1 LLRSL
6 KLFINLALTACL
18 FSFYV
23 LLLIAFL
30 NPQVAFTA
38 GTQLPVFLN
47 LLTYYGPLWLVFISL
62 SFFIVQFFAERKYPI
77 GFIDPPTPVYFISF
91 TIMIAT
97 VIIYANYD
105 YYYDFFDGA
114 AKVRFI
120 KLLLLNFLILILGIL
135 FTILKTRR
143 KRWIKALFML
153 LVFFSVWAG
162 RALLME
168 EKPAPPP
175 PFKYSAPVITP
186 PRQINL
192 VIMEGLSLNYL
203 LSVSQ
208 EQKLLNFNWIKE
220 NGVIGSLRTFKPNP
234 ELAFFNSLL
243 TGDSPADFAL
253 HSDYRFQFRDAPLE
267 FDIYPRYIFFR
278 NSSRLDVTGFYKKT
292 SGGHLDRLKD
302 FYQQNGFQT
311 FSMVDPPMW
320 PAYAE
325 NNLKKNN
332 NFVQFF
338 SPSLGQDDPKL
349 TILKKT
355 FYYDDFIRNQIPE
368 LKYRNFRY
376 SLVLLPGLETVNSF
390 FYHYARPE
398 NFGSLIDPVNR
409 EKYGWILDKYYE
421 YYDAVLGKIIGS
433 MGDNELLMV
442 LSFYEMEPMPMW
454 RRILVKNIGRRD
466 VFVYKSMNALGTFL
480 LYEKAALKK
489 GLFQDSVSLA
499 DVFPTL
505 LYYAGFP
512 LYKGLKSEVIKDV
525 FSDAFLAENP
535 VYFATE

>member
-6 KLFINLALTACL
+6 KLLINFALTACI
-18 FSFYV
+18 FTFFI

-30 NPQVAFTA
+30 NPRVAIEKDI
-38 GTQLPVFLN
+38 LIPVFFD
-47 LLTYYGPLWLVFISL
+47 LLIYYGPLWLVFIAL
-62 SFFIVQFFAERKYPI
+62 SFFVVQFFSERKYPI
-77 GFIDPPTPVYFISF
+77 GFINPPTPVYFISF
-91 TIMIAT
+91 TIL
-97 VIIYANYD
+97 VVSVLIYANYD
-105 YYYDFFDGA
+105 YYHDFFGNA
-114 AKVRFI
+114 AKDDFI
-120 KLLLLNFLILILGIL
+120 KILLLNFLILICCII
-135 FTILKTRR
+135 FIFLKTPR
-143 KRWIKALFML
+143 KKWLQALFML
-153 LVFFSVWAG
+153 LVCFDVWAG
-162 RALLME
+162 YTMFQQKIA
-168 EKPAPPP
+168 APSSA
-175 PFKYSAPVITP
+175 FKYSAPVISP

-220 NGVIGSLRTFKPNP
+220 SGVMGRLKTFRPNP
-234 ELAFFNSLL
+234 ELSFLNTLL
-243 TGDSPADFAL
+243 TGETPADFAL
-253 HSDYRFQFRDAPLE
+253 HSDFKFQFRDASLE

-278 NSSRLDVTGFYKKT
+278 NSAKLKVTNFYKKV

-302 FYQQNGFQT
+302 FYQVNGFKT
-311 FSMVDPPMW
+311 FTMVNPPVW
-320 PAYAE
+320 PTYAA

-338 SPSLGQDDPKL
+338 SATLAQKDPKL

-368 LKYRNFRY
+368 LKARNIRY
-376 SLVLLPGLETVNSF
+376 SLILLPGLENVNSF

-398 NFGSLIDPVNR
+398 NFGNLVVPGNR

-442 LSFYEMEPMPMW
+442 LSFYEIEPMPVW
-454 RRILVKNIGRRD
+454 RRILVNYIGRRD
-466 VFVYKSMNALGTFL
+466 IFVYKSMNALGTFL
-480 LYEKAALKK
+480 LYEKSALKK
-489 GLFQDSVSLA
+489 GLFQDSISLT

-512 LYKGLKSEVIKDV
+512 LYNGLKGEVVKDI
-525 FSDAFLAENP
+525 FSDVFLAENP

>member
-311 FSMVDPPMW
+311 FSMVDPPLW

>member
-1 LLRSL
+1 MKLL
-6 KLFINLALTACL
+6 INFALTACI
-18 FSFYV
+18 FTFFI

-30 NPQVAFTA
+30 NPQVALTA
-38 GTQLPVFLN
+38 DMLLPVFLN
-47 LLTYYGPLWLVFISL
+47 LLAYYGPLWLVFITL
-62 SFFIVQFFAERKYPI
+62 SFFVVQFFSERKYPI

-91 TIMIAT
+91 TIL
-97 VIIYANYD
+97 VVSVLIYANYD
-105 YYYDFFDGA
+105 YYHDFFGSA
-114 AKVRFI
+114 AKNNFI
-120 KLLLLNFLILILGIL
+120 KILLLNFLILILGII
-135 FTILKTRR
+135 FIFLKTRR
-143 KRWIKALFML
+143 KKWTQALFML
-153 LVFFSVWAG
+153 LICFNVWAG
-162 RALLME
+162 YTLLMQ
-168 EKPAPPP
+168 KTSTPLST
-175 PFKYSAPVITP
+175 FKYSAPVINP

-220 NGVIGSLRTFKPNP
+220 NGVMGRLKTFRPNP
-234 ELAFFNSLL
+234 ELSFFNTLL
-243 TGDSPADFAL
+243 TGESPADFAN
-253 HSDYRFQFRDAPLE
+253 HSDFKFQFRDVLLE
-267 FDIYPRYIFFR
+267 FDIYPKYIFFR
-278 NSSRLDVTGFYKKT
+278 NSAKLQVTNLYKKA

-302 FYQQNGFQT
+302 FYQGNGFKAFT
-311 FSMVDPPMW
+311 MINPSVW
-320 PAYAE
+320 PTYAE

-338 SPSLGQDDPKL
+338 SASLARKDPKL

-368 LKYRNFRY
+368 LKNSNYRY
-376 SLVLLPGLETVNSF
+376 SLVLLPGLENVNSF

-398 NFGSLIDPVNR
+398 YFGNLINPGNR

-442 LSFYEMEPMPMW
+442 LSFYEMEPLPVW
-454 RRILVKNIGRRD
+454 RRILVKNIGHRD
-466 VFVYKSMNALGTFL
+466 VFVYKSMNELGTFL
-480 LYEKAALKK
+480 LYEKSALKK
-489 GLFQDSVSLA
+489 GLFQDSISLA

-512 LYKGLKSEVIKDV
+512 LYMGLKGEVVKEI
-525 FSDAFLAENP
+525 FSDVFLAENP

>member
-1 LLRSL
+1 MLRSL
-6 KLFINLALTACL
+6 KLFINFAITACI
-18 FSFYV
+18 FTFFI

-30 NPQVAFTA
+30 NPRVEFTVAA
-38 GTQLPVFLN
+38 QLSIFLN
-47 LLTYYGPLWLVFISL
+47 LLSYYGPLWLVFISL
-62 SFFIVQFFAERKYPI
+62 SFFVVQFFSERKYPI

-91 TIMIAT
+91 TML
-97 VIIYANYD
+97 VVSLIIYANYD
-105 YYYDFFDGA
+105 YYHDFFGSA
-114 AKVRFI
+114 AKNNFI
-120 KLLLLNFLILILGIL
+120 KIMLLNFLVLILGII
-135 FTILKTRR
+135 FVFLKARR
-143 KRWIKALFML
+143 KKWFQVVFML
-153 LVFFSVWAG
+153 LVCFDLWAG
-162 RALLME
+162 YALLTQ
-168 EKPAPPP
+168 KNQVPPP
-175 PFKYSAPVITP
+175 VFKYTAPIISP

-192 VIMEGLSLNYL
+192 VIMEGLSMNYL

-208 EQKLLNFNWIKE
+208 EQKLLNFAWIKE
-220 NGVIGSLRTFKPNP
+220 NGVMGRLKTFKPNP
-234 ELAFFNSLL
+234 ELAFFNTLL
-243 TGDSPADFAL
+243 TGDSPADFAM
-253 HSDYRFQFRDAPLE
+253 HSDFKFQFSHAFLE

-278 NSSRLDVTGFYKKT
+278 NSSGLAVTNFYKRA
-292 SGGHLDRLKD
+292 SGGHLDHLRD
-302 FYQQNGFQT
+302 FYQVNGFKT
-311 FSMVDPPMW
+311 FTMIDPPVW
-320 PAYAE
+320 PVYAE

-338 SPSLGQDDPKL
+338 SSSLGQKDPKM

-355 FYYDDFIRNQIPE
+355 FYYDDFIRKQIPE
-368 LKYRNFRY
+368 LKSRNFRY
-376 SLVLLPGLETVNSF
+376 SLVLLPGLENVNSF

-398 NFGSLIDPVNR
+398 NFGNLIDPANR

-442 LSFYEMEPMPMW
+442 LSFYEMEPLPVW
-454 RRILVKNIGRRD
+454 RRILVKNIGHRD

-480 LYEKAALKK
+480 LYEKSALTK
-489 GLFQDSVSLA
+489 GLFQDSIALA

-512 LYKGLKSEVIKDV
+512 LSKSLKGEVIKEI

>member
-1 LLRSL
+1 LRRSL
-6 KLFINLALTACL
+6 KLFCNFALTACI
-18 FSFYV
+18 FTFFI

-30 NPQVAFTA
+30 NPRVAFA
-38 GTQLPVFLN
+38 ADMLLPVFLN
-47 LLTYYGPLWLVFISL
+47 LLAYYGPLWLVFITL
-62 SFFIVQFFAERKYPI
+62 SFFVVQFFSERKYPI
-77 GFIDPPTPVYFISF
+77 GFINPPTPVYFISF
-91 TIMIAT
+91 TIMVVS

-105 YYYDFFDGA
+105 YYHDFFGTA
-114 AKVRFI
+114 AKNNFI
-120 KLLLLNFLILILGIL
+120 KILLLNFLILILGII
-135 FTILKTRR
+135 FIFLKTRR
-143 KRWIKALFML
+143 KKWLQAFFML
-153 LVFFSVWAG
+153 LVCFDVWAG
-162 RALLME
+162 YALFTQ
-168 EKPAPPP
+168 KISPPLSA
-175 PFKYSAPVITP
+175 FKYTAPVITP

-208 EQKLLNFNWIKE
+208 EQKLLNFSWIKE
-220 NGVIGSLRTFKPNP
+220 NGVMGRLKTFKPNP
-234 ELAFFNSLL
+234 ELSFFNTLL
-243 TGDSPADFAL
+243 TGESPADFA
-253 HSDYRFQFRDAPLE
+253 SDFKFQFRDALIE

-278 NSSRLDVTGFYKKT
+278 NSAKLKVTNFYKKA

-302 FYQQNGFQT
+302 FYQVNGFKT
-311 FSMVDPPMW
+311 FTMINPSVW
-320 PAYAE
+320 PTYAE

-338 SPSLGQDDPKL
+338 SPSLAQKDPKL

-368 LKYRNFRY
+368 LKSRNYSY
-376 SLVLLPGLETVNSF
+376 SLVLLPGLENVNSY

-398 NFGSLIDPVNR
+398 NFGNLIDSGSR

-442 LSFYEMEPMPMW
+442 LSFYEIEPLPVW

-466 VFVYKSMNALGTFL
+466 IFVYKSMNALGTFL
-480 LYEKAALKK
+480 LYEKSALKK
-489 GLFQDSVSLA
+489 GLFQDSISLA

-512 LYKGLKSEVIKDV
+512 LYKGLKGEVVKDI

>member
-1 LLRSL
+1 MLRSL
-6 KLFINLALTACL
+6 KLVINFALTACI
-18 FSFYV
+18 FTFFI

-30 NPQVAFTA
+30 NPRVVIEK
-38 GTQLPVFLN
+38 GMLLPVFLN

-62 SFFIVQFFAERKYPI
+62 SFFVVQFFSERKYPI
-77 GFIDPPTPVYFISF
+77 GFINPPTPVYFISF
-91 TIMIAT
+91 TIL
-97 VIIYANYD
+97 VVSVLIYVNYD

-114 AKVRFI
+114 AKNNFI
-120 KLLLLNFLILILGIL
+120 KILFLNFLILILGIIFIL
-135 FTILKTRR
+135 LKTPR
-143 KRWIKALFML
+143 KKWFQVLFML
-153 LVFFSVWAG
+153 LMCFDVWAG
-162 RALLME
+162 YTMFMQKNSTLTST
-168 EKPAPPP
+168 
-175 PFKYSAPVITP
+175 FKYTAPVINP

-192 VIMEGLSLNYL
+192 VIMEGLSMNYL

-220 NGVIGSLRTFKPNP
+220 NGVMGRLKTFSPNP
-234 ELAFFNSLL
+234 ELSFFNTLL
-243 TGDSPADFAL
+243 TGESPADFAM
-253 HSDYRFQFRDAPLE
+253 HSDFKFQFHDALLE
-267 FDIYPRYIFFR
+267 FDIFPRYIFFR
-278 NSSRLDVTGFYKKT
+278 NSAKLKVTNFYKKV
-292 SGGHLDRLKD
+292 SGGHLNRLKD
-302 FYQQNGFQT
+302 FYQVNGFKAFT
-311 FSMVDPPMW
+311 MINPSVWPM
-320 PAYAE
+320 YAE

-338 SPSLGQDDPKL
+338 STSLAKKDPKL

-368 LKYRNFRY
+368 LKNSNYRY
-376 SLVLLPGLETVNSF
+376 SLVLLPGLENVTSY

-398 NFGSLIDPVNR
+398 NFGNLIDPGNR

-442 LSFYEMEPMPMW
+442 LSFYEIEPMPVW
-454 RRILVKNIGRRD
+454 RRILVNYVGRRD
-466 VFVYKSMNALGTFL
+466 IFVYKSMNKLGTFL
-480 LYEKAALKK
+480 LYEKSALKK
-489 GLFQDSVSLA
+489 GLFQDSISLS

-512 LYKGLKSEVIKDV
+512 LYKGLKGDVVKDIFNDV
-525 FSDAFLAENP
+525 FLAENP

>member
-1 LLRSL
+1 LRRSL
-6 KLFINLALTACL
+6 KLFCNFALTACI
-18 FSFYV
+18 FTFFI

-30 NPQVAFTA
+30 NPRVAFA
-38 GTQLPVFLN
+38 ADMLLPVFLN
-47 LLTYYGPLWLVFISL
+47 LLAYYGPLWLVFITL
-62 SFFIVQFFAERKYPI
+62 SFFVVQFFSERKYPI
-77 GFIDPPTPVYFISF
+77 GFINPPTPVYFISF
-91 TIMIAT
+91 TIMVVS

-105 YYYDFFDGA
+105 YYHDFFGTA
-114 AKVRFI
+114 AKNNFI
-120 KLLLLNFLILILGIL
+120 KILLLNFLILILGII
-135 FTILKTRR
+135 FIFLKTRR
-143 KRWIKALFML
+143 KKWLQAFFML
-153 LVFFSVWAG
+153 LVCFDVWAG
-162 RALLME
+162 YALFTQ
-168 EKPAPPP
+168 KISPPLSA
-175 PFKYSAPVITP
+175 FKYTAPVITP

-208 EQKLLNFNWIKE
+208 EQKLLNFSWIKE
-220 NGVIGSLRTFKPNP
+220 NGVMGRLKTFKPNP
-234 ELAFFNSLL
+234 ELSFFNTLL
-243 TGDSPADFAL
+243 TGESPADFAN
-253 HSDYRFQFRDAPLE
+253 HSDFKFQFRDALIE

-278 NSSRLDVTGFYKKT
+278 NSAKLKVTNFYKKA

-302 FYQQNGFQT
+302 FYQVNGFKT
-311 FSMVDPPMW
+311 FTMINPSVW
-320 PAYAE
+320 PTYAE

-338 SPSLGQDDPKL
+338 SPSLAQKDPKL

-368 LKYRNFRY
+368 LKSRNYSY
-376 SLVLLPGLETVNSF
+376 SLVLLPGLENVNSY

-398 NFGSLIDPVNR
+398 NFGNLIDSGSR

-442 LSFYEMEPMPMW
+442 LSFYEIEPLPVW

-466 VFVYKSMNALGTFL
+466 IFVYKSMNALGTFL
-480 LYEKAALKK
+480 LYEKSALKK
-489 GLFQDSVSLA
+489 GLFQDSISLA

-512 LYKGLKSEVIKDV
+512 LYKGLKGEVVKDI